1 MKEILTA
8 IAAATG
14 DVDRIPKG
22 NKNVD
27 QKYNFA
33 SIDDFNRMI
42 CPIVS
47 THGLVTLIDE
57 IDRSFIE
64 KPGKYG
70 PTFWVSLTY
79 SIITHHVSGQSMP
92 PVIRH
97 VEVLRNGP
105 QAYGSAQSYVSKQYY
120 RSLFCISTGEKDDP
134 DFGEAPPQQQREP
147 EPKRQPEPPS
157 QEAIILAKGYLAE
170 ANNIDDLKRRWAGL
184 PKNMQSADAVLAA
197 KDATKNALNA
207 PITDDEIPY

>member
-1 MKEILTA
+1 MKELLTA

-14 DVDRIPKG
+14 DVERIPKG

-27 QKYNFA
+27 QKFNFA
-33 SIDDFNRMI
+33 SIDDFNRMVG
-42 CPIVS
+42 PIVS
-47 THGLVTLIDE
+47 RHGLVTLIDE
-57 IDRSFIE
+57 IERNFIE

-79 SIITHHVSGQSMP
+79 SIVTHHVSGQSIP

-120 RSLFCISTGEKDDP
+120 RSLLCISTGEKDDP
-134 DFGEAPPQQQREP
+134 DFGEAQQQRQP

-157 QEAIILAKGYLAE
+157 QEAISKAAEYLAG
-170 ANNIDDLKRRWAGL
+170 ADTIDDLKERWTKL
-184 PKNMQSADAVLAA
+184 PKNMQSAGAVLAA
-197 KDATKNALNA
+197 KDATKNALNT

>member
-8 IAAATG
+8 IAAATSA
-14 DVDRIPKG
+14 VDRIPKA

-33 SIDDFNRMI
+33 SIDDFNRMVG
-42 CPIVS
+42 PIVS
-47 THGLVTLIDE
+47 KYGLVTVVDE
-57 IDRSFIE
+57 IERNFIE

-79 SIITHHVSGQSMP
+79 SIVTHHVSGQSMP
-92 PVIRH
+92 PVVRH

-120 RSLFCISTGEKDDP
+120 RSLLCISTGETDDP
-134 DFGEAPPQQQREP
+134 DFGYQLAPQQQ
-147 EPKRQPEPPS
+147 RQPEPPS
-157 QEAIILAKGYLAE
+157 QEAISRAADYLAD
-170 ANNIDDLKRRWAGL
+170 ADTIDDLKERWTKL
-184 PKNMQSADAVLAA
+184 PKNVQGADAVIAA
-197 KDATKNALNA
+197 KDATKNALNP